1 VIGPASFATIGLLFL
16 FSAIHVFTATLYQ
29 ALFGKLPSTT
39 LGAVAFA
46 AFALSLGA
54 IVTARQLGPRRSV
67 AATAAVLAIAI
78 VVVTAVRQEWIDLV
92 LSGAAVIAGTQWLSL
107 VHAARGSGR
116 GSPLA
121 IALPVALGVDLV
133 LRSAFSTIPIVA
145 APLALAVP
153 LVLVAVLLF
162 LAAGIATLA
171 DPLGW
176 SAPNTRG
183 ALGLA
188 AVGPLLLAAETGGLN
203 GAQIA
208 LAGGV
213 GLDGGPSTQ
222 LGLLMAGV
230 GVAAGGMVLARGLPA
245 RPTAAAAIAVGAAL
259 LWLHVP
265 VVSLA
270 AGAAFAAGIVISA
283 SALASAP
290 GAEARGPWLTV
301 VAFGLGWLLFVG
313 GTFVHYAYFANR
325 EALWL
330 LTAFVVL
337 AVLIAPASPL
347 PRWRPLLT
355 GVVAVLAVVVPGT
368 QLILAVPPS
377 TFGEPVTP
385 LTFRVMTYNV
395 HQGFDVGNIPALD
408 RIADTISHEQPDV
421 LVLQEVVRGWLID
434 DRHDVLG
441 YLASRLG
448 LGYVYGPT
456 IGDLY
461 GNAILSRYPL
471 TDVRR
476 VSYAKEPGL
485 RHQPRGAL
493 IARIGGDGTLVR
505 PLIVVTHLDEN
516 ADAGAVRMEQVRAL
530 LNAVGTATPAIIAC
544 DCNAKPEAP
553 ELTLITDS
561 GFGDLALQSGGG
573 GNTFPSDSPV
583 ERIDYIFGVGVTAAQ
598 GHVVDSRASDHRAVV
613 VLVTLPGR

>member
-1 VIGPASFATIGLLFL
+1 
-16 FSAIHVFTATLYQ
+16 
-29 ALFGKLPSTT
+29 
-39 LGAVAFA
+39 
-46 AFALSLGA
+46 
-54 IVTARQLGPRRSV
+54 
-67 AATAAVLAIAI
+67 
-78 VVVTAVRQEWIDLV
+78 
-92 LSGAAVIAGTQWLSL
+92 
-107 VHAARGSGR
+107 
-116 GSPLA
+116 
-121 IALPVALGVDLV
+121 
-133 LRSAFSTIPIVA
+133 
-145 APLALAVP
+145 
-153 LVLVAVLLF
+153 
-162 LAAGIATLA
+162 
-171 DPLGW
+171 
-176 SAPNTRG
+176 
-183 ALGLA
+183 
-188 AVGPLLLAAETGGLN
+188 
-203 GAQIA
+203 
-208 LAGGV
+208 
-213 GLDGGPSTQ
+213 
-222 LGLLMAGV
+222 
-230 GVAAGGMVLARGLPA
+230 
-245 RPTAAAAIAVGAAL
+245 
-259 LWLHVP
+259 
-265 VVSLA
+265 
-270 AGAAFAAGIVISA
+270 
-283 SALASAP
+283 
-290 GAEARGPWLTV
+290 
-301 VAFGLGWLLFVG
+301 
-313 GTFVHYAYFANR
+313 
-325 EALWL
+325 
-330 LTAFVVL
+330 VVL

-355 GVVAVLAVVVPGT
+355 GVIAVLAVVVPGA

-377 TFGEPVTP
+377 TFGQPVTP

-395 HQGFDVGNIPALD
+395 HQGFDIGDIPALD

-434 DRHDVLG
+434 DQHDVLG

-448 LGYVYGPT
+448 LGYVFGPT

-476 VSYAKEPGL
+476 VSYAKEPGI

-530 LNAVGTATPAIIAC
+530 LNAVGTAIPAIIAC

-573 GNTFPSDSPV
+573 GNTFPSDSPI